1 MKKFTFLTILF
12 LSTSLFAQQVG
23 TIKKITMKQ
32 DANRFNV
39 FISGD
44 GKLECNTLV
53 MDNPPRIA
61 LDFPNIKNALYP
73 NVLQPESN
81 PFVDRIHTSLYAK
94 GRDTISRITVDLKA
108 KSDYSVY
115 KTKEGLVLSLTIA
128 NKTTNTTKP
137 GATTA
142 AAKPGTTTP
151 STKTPTTSTT
161 TMKPPVFV
169 PPPAPEN
176 IQDIVIGNEDL
187 IEVTVFELPQFNT
200 TARVQGDGTITMPL
214 VGSIEVRGLK
224 KKDVEAKIAQALAA
238 KYVNNPNVSVNVK
251 EYKSR
256 QVTILGMV
264 KSPGPYYV
272 MSQRTLLQL
281 LSEAGGLAPG
291 AGNKGYVFRQG
302 SPKIEINLFELIN
315 NGNPDYNI
323 PIYPGDV
330 INIPGD
336 QKITVYVFGAVKNP
350 GAVQISISMPTTLLA
365 VIAQA
370 GGFTDQAKQSDV
382 KIKRKTAAGTETLI
396 KANMKDILKG
406 KTPDVQIFEGDVI
419 TVSESFF

>member
-1 MKKFTFLTILF
+1 MKKSSFFLILF
-12 LSTSLFAQQVG
+12 LSTSLFAQQQIG
-23 TIKKITMKQ
+23 SIKKITMKVE
-32 DANRFNV
+32 ANRFNV

-61 LDFPNIKNALYP
+61 LDFPNVKNSIYP
-73 NVLQPESN
+73 NVLEPESN
-81 PFVDRIHTSLYAK
+81 PFVEHVRTSLYAK

-115 KTKEGLVLSLTIA
+115 KTTQGVVLSLTAA
-128 NKTTNTTKP
+128 NKPATPVKPQTQNQSQKNPAPSATTNTT
-137 GATTA
+137 TT
-142 AAKPGTTTP
+142 
-151 STKTPTTSTT
+151 
-161 TMKPPVFV
+161 KPPVFV

-176 IQDIVIGNEDL
+176 VQDIVIGNEDL

-224 KKDVEAKIAQALAA
+224 KRDVEAKIAEALAA

-264 KSPGPYYV
+264 KAPGPYYV

-281 LSEAGGLAPG
+281 LSEAGGLAAG
-291 AGNKGYVFRQG
+291 AGNKGYVFRPG

-330 INIPGD
+330 VNIPGD
-336 QKITVYVFGAVKNP
+336 QKITVYVFGAVRNP
-350 GAVQISISMPTTLLA
+350 GAVQLSISMPTTLLA
-365 VIAQA
+365 VIAQV
-370 GGFTDQAKQSDV
+370 GGFKDQAKQSDV
-382 KIKRKTAAGTETLI
+382 KIKRKNATGAESLI

-406 KTPDVQIFEGDVI
+406 KAPDIQIFEGDVI
-419 TVSESFF
+419 TVPESFF

>member
-1 MKKFTFLTILF
+1 MKKSTVLFILF
-12 LSTSLFAQQVG
+12 LSTSLLAQQVG
-23 TIKKITMKQ
+23 IIKKITMKQ

-39 FISGD
+39 FISGE

-61 LDFPNIKNALYP
+61 LDFPNIKNAIYP
-73 NVLQPESN
+73 NVLQPETN
-81 PFVDRIHTSLYAK
+81 PLVERLHTSLYAK
-94 GRDTISRITVDLKA
+94 GRDTISRITVDLKT
-108 KSDYSVY
+108 KIDYSVY
-115 KTKEGLVLSLTIA
+115 KTKEGVVLSLTAA
-128 NKTTNTTKP
+128 NKP
-137 GATTA
+137 ATPV
-142 AAKPGTTTP
+142 KPGTTLPGQKTP
-151 STKTPTTSTT
+151 STTPGTT
-161 TMKPPVFV
+161 KPIFV

-187 IEVTVFELPQFNT
+187 IEITVFELPQFNT

-224 KKDVEAKIAQALAA
+224 KKDVEAKIAGALAA

-291 AGNKGYVFRQG
+291 AGNKCYVFRQG

-336 QKITVYVFGAVKNP
+336 QKMTVYVFGAVRNP
-350 GAVQISISMPTTLLA
+350 GAVQLSITMPTTLLA

-382 KIKRKTAAGTETLI
+382 KIKRKSATGTETLI

-406 KTPDVQIFEGDVI
+406 KAPDVQIFEGDVI
-419 TVSESFF
+419 TVPESFF